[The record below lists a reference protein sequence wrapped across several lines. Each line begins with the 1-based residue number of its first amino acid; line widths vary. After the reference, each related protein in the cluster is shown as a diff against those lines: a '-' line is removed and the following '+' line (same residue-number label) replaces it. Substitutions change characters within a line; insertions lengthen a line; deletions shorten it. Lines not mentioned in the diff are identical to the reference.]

1 MSRPPSSLVHPGHHP
16 GPGLRRLVWLVRL
29 LALVGAATLLTVPV
43 LFWLDPDWVRAAG
56 PALAGVAG
64 ERTVIDERAR
74 LLGGLASLPGVLL
87 GLVALWQLWRLFG
100 EYAAGRV
107 FGAAAQ
113 RHLRGF
119 AAALLASALVAPF
132 MRAAV
137 GVALTLGNPPG
148 QRVLSLSLSWNDY
161 LSILCG
167 AVLLAV
173 AAVMADAV
181 RLAEDNEGFA

>member
-1 MSRPPSSLVHPGHHP
+1 MHQPLPSAVRP
-16 GPGLRRLVWLVRL
+16 GPALRRLVWLVRL
-29 LALVGAATLLTVPV
+29 LALLGAAVLLTVP
-43 LFWLDPDWVRAAG
+43 LIFWLQPDWVRNAA
-56 PALAGVAG
+56 PAMVGLGG
-64 ERTVIDERAR
+64 HPTVVDDRAR

-87 GLVALWQLWRLFG
+87 GLAALWQLWRLFG
-100 EYAAGRV
+100 EYGAGRV

-119 AAALLASALVAPF
+119 AAALLASALVTPF

-148 QRVLSLSLSWNDY
+148 QKVLSFMLSWHDY

-173 AAVMADAV
+173 ALVMADAV
-181 RLAEDNEGFA
+181 RLAEDNEGFV